1 MERLTKIAFYVG
13 IGIAVSVFALFLIWS
28 LPVVI
33 GHTGNQWERLGNTD
47 TDRSNG
53 ETLAK
58 FQEHPAYVA
67 MYERF
72 PGAVEKVEYLEDG
85 GGSIEV
91 GAMNF
96 ENNGQLVLHMY
107 YIYSNDVHAE
117 VTCMNDAMDRQTHVD
132 DLLAERFI
140 RNTDCLE
147 YGRRRRNLE
156 CGLDCASTARP
167 SSRPVKS
174 QPVSG
179 RSACSHNEVVAR
191 VRADPPSGWHYRCSA
206 ATLRSTPPRD
216 ASVLPSLPH
225 AQRMWAPA
233 GREREYA

>member
-13 IGIAVSVFALFLIWS
+13 IGIAVSVFALFLIS
-28 LPVVI
+28 FLPFMI
-33 GHTGNQWERLGNTD
+33 GNAGNAWERLGD
-47 TDRSNG
+47 TGRSDG

-85 GGSIEV
+85 GGSMEV

-96 ENNGQLVLHMY
+96 ENNGQLVLRMY

-117 VTCMNDAMDRQTHVD
+117 VTCMNDAMDRQTYAD

-140 RNTDCLE
+140 RNTDCLDTV
-147 YGRRRRNLE
+147 G
-156 CGLDCASTARP
+156 
-167 SSRPVKS
+167 
-174 QPVSG
+174 
-179 RSACSHNEVVAR
+179 
-191 VRADPPSGWHYRCSA
+191 
-206 ATLRSTPPRD
+206 D
-216 ASVLPSLPH
+216 A
-225 AQRMWAPA
+225 
-233 GREREYA
+233 GT